1 MKNNILLYIV
11 LVLVVIGVTYSV
23 YSVFKTANYNKF
35 VQSENQE
42 DICKT
47 PAGYT
52 DQQWIEHMSH
62 HPDLYS
68 ECLK

>member
-11 LVLVVIGVTYSV
+11 LILVVIGVVYSV
-23 YSVFKTANYNKF
+23 YTVFRTINYNKF
-35 VQSENQE
+35 VQSENSG

-47 PAGYT
+47 PSGYT
-52 DQQWIEHMSH
+52 DEQWYEHMTH
-62 HPDLYS
+62 HIDRYK